1 MNDIDFKEKYK
12 KLIAENIPIIQ
23 MELYDNSDIPFAKV
37 PLKSLKE
44 NKSIKTQEEIEG
56 SKIVKS
62 SKSLTKILS
71 KHL

>member
-1 MNDIDFKEKYK
+1 
-12 KLIAENIPIIQ
+12 

-44 NKSIKTQEEIEG
+44 NKSIRTQEEIEE